1 MSWGVV
7 TVMKSVAVALPDEMV
22 EAVAR
27 RFRLL
32 GEPVRLRLLQLL
44 ESGEHS
50 VNELAEKLKGNQ
62 ANVSRHLTAM
72 HEGGLLRRRPDGTS
86 VYYSIADPM
95 VLQLCELVC
104 RSTQEQIRI
113 QFGTLTGTAGRGRK
127 AVPQGFGSRTSRH
140 SA

>member
-1 MSWGVV
+1 M
-7 TVMKSVAVALPDEMV
+7 TKYAALALPDEMV
-22 EAVAR
+22 EAVSR

-72 HEGGLLRRRPDGTS
+72 HEGGILKRRRDGTS

-95 VLQLCELVC
+95 VFQLCALVC
-104 RSTQEQIRI
+104 KSAQEQIEI
-113 QFGTLTGTAGRGRK
+113 QLKALSASAARGRK
-127 AVPQGFGSRTSRH
+127 VVPGSGSRTSSH
-140 SA
+140 QA

>member
-1 MSWGVV
+1 MV
-7 TVMKSVAVALPDEMV
+7 TVMKSGALALPDEMV

-32 GEPVRLRLLQLL
+32 GQPVRLRLLQLL

-72 HEGGLLRRRPDGTS
+72 HEGGLLKRRPDGTS

-95 VLQLCELVC
+95 VFPLCELVC

-113 QFGTLTGTAGRGRK
+113 QLGALKASARRGRRV
-127 AVPQGFGSRTSRH
+127 APQRSRTTSH